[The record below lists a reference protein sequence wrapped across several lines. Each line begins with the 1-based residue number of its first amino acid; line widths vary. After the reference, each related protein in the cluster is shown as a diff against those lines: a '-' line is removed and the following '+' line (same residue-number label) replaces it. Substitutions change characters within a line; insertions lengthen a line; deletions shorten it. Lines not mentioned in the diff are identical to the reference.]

1 MIVAL
6 KFPENEAWLESK
18 EKAVSARTTS
28 GSKTWTMFGSS
39 LSLAPGPAGAGLGRK
54 VSDRS
59 IKDED
64 ELFNNNSNSK
74 DEEDA
79 ILRTRSLSALLG
91 PDAAADQLARALGSV
106 AGLGISPALVMA
118 HEGYARKVNGRT
130 ARVLSHL
137 RPRPAHADTHAT
149 LS

>member
-64 ELFNNNSNSK
+64 ELVNNNNNNSK
-74 DEEDA
+74 DEDNEDRNHTEY
-79 ILRTRSLSALLG
+79 IDTMRNIFLKHYLVLIFLIFFFFCSTRDPPSAC
-91 PDAAADQLARALGSV
+91 
-106 AGLGISPALVMA
+106 M
-118 HEGYARKVNGRT
+118 
-130 ARVLSHL
+130 
-137 RPRPAHADTHAT
+137 
-149 LS
+149 